1 MSSGSNASDLSSNDS
16 SNYEQSGSSSDE
28 AVGVISSQFLPYM
41 NEPLA
46 RPRVGLQDC
55 DSSEEEDDEDID
67 GLSPSVPKE
76 RYEKCVTVE
85 SWCKCSN
92 CDDEF
97 LIGSLE
103 FRCCREVNA
112 GCGKLTWD
120 GSIERVSCITQHE
133 DYEAL
138 VNKTV
143 LLQVGPLLKDHN
155 GKTYR
160 RH

>member
-1 MSSGSNASDLSSNDS
+1 
-16 SNYEQSGSSSDE
+16 
-28 AVGVISSQFLPYM
+28 M

-46 RPRVGLQDC
+46 RSRDS
-55 DSSEEEDDEDID
+55 DSSDEEDHKDLD
-67 GLSPSVPKE
+67 GLSPSVLEE

-85 SWCKCSN
+85 SWCKCGN

-103 FRCCREVNA
+103 FRCCREVDA
-112 GCGKLTWD
+112 ACGKLTWD
-120 GSIERVSCITQHE
+120 GSIERVSCVTQHE
-133 DYEAL
+133 DFEAL

-155 GKTYR
+155 GKIYR
-160 RH
+160 RRSGVTENE